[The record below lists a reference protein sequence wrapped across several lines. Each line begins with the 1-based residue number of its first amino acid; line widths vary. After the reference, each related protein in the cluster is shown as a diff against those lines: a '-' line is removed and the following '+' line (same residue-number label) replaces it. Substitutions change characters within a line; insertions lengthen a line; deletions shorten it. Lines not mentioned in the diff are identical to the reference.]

1 MRRIAIAWGILN
13 LAIAAAYGEPARLP
27 HASPQSVSMSG
38 DHLRLIDQV
47 VAEGLSERLIPGCV
61 VLVGFILLQWAGG
74 SALGKKL
81 HETESRLI
89 LEQNAR
95 AEAEHQTKKLQGDIE
110 GLKASIDS
118 IRKDA
123 EQNEKDLEA
132 KSAEIGVLSA
142 GLLDA
147 QEKVKAWE
155 EALKARDEALAA
167 RDEKIKE
174 LAAD

>member
-1 MRRIAIAWGILN
+1 MTTAKV
-13 LAIAAAYGEPARLP
+13 LP
-27 HASPQSVSMSG
+27 IVNAV
-38 DHLRLIDQV
+38 
-47 VAEGLSERLIPGCV
+47 GCV
-61 VLVGFILLQWAGG
+61 VLVGFILIQWVGG

-81 HETESRLI
+81 HETESKFI
-89 LEQNAR
+89 LERNAR
-95 AEAEHQTKKLQGDIE
+95 TEAEHHAKKLQGDIE

-123 EQNEKDLEA
+123 ETYEKDLEA
-132 KSAEIGVLSA
+132 KSAEVTALNA

-155 EALKARDEALAA
+155 EALKTRDEAIAK

-174 LAAD
+174 LNANLISTRKRLDEAIAQLKKAGAR

>member
-1 MRRIAIAWGILN
+1 MTTAKVLPIVN
-13 LAIAAAYGEPARLP
+13 AA
-27 HASPQSVSMSG
+27 
-38 DHLRLIDQV
+38 
-47 VAEGLSERLIPGCV
+47 GCV

-174 LAAD
+174 LYGNLIATRKRLDEAVAALKKAGAR